1 MKSILANNNNIKP
14 TVYHCKSCGFI
25 STRRK
30 EYTLIKG
37 VMFCVVCEENY
48 KHGDENV
55 VRWVTS
61 AIENN
66 NVR

>member
-1 MKSILANNNNIKP
+1 
-14 TVYHCKSCGFI
+14 
-25 STRRK
+25 
-30 EYTLIKG
+30 
-37 VMFCVVCEENY
+37 MFCVVCEENY

-55 VRWVTS
+55 VRWVIS